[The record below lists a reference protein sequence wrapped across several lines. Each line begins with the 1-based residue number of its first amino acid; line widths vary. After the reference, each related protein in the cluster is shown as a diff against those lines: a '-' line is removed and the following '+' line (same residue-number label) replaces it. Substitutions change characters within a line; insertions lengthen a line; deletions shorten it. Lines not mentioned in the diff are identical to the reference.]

1 MYIRNLLITGS
12 VEDVPYIDVMQCIKY
27 NWLERT
33 IIDGVPSTIVNAVGN
48 LQLGLLDDVEPTP
61 DNVPVFHDSNDYYI
75 QEAIANG
82 NSTYCVYQLRGNGN
96 AERVSTWF
104 NNRGEAELAL
114 ADLKAPVVA
123 DTYSEFQAGW
133 DSAVFHYDIDENEA
147 NATLRE
153 QDSDCGSVGDD
164 ETFIETYGGFDIYQG
179 YDGRNIEFA
188 DKLFF
193 VYSDGCWK
201 HTANTLDDARLWC
214 EGKDSAPDT
223 VSADTA
229 PMSLTGCISSLNTL
243 MTRDHEQMA
252 IMIIADRT
260 CVAFPRTYMLYKD
273 ALTVGNMVTV
283 SGTLRGELEQLI
295 IETVKKTGS
304 ISETDTLRQQIIELE
319 ETLATQTWIE
329 ENEILRQQLAD
340 ANKRIAELS
349 KVIQDAATEL
359 GDADVDDG
367 HSDAAYRILQG
378 YTS

>member
-1 MYIRNLLITGS
+1 MYIRDILVTGS

-61 DNVPVFHDSNDYYI
+61 DSVPVFHD
-75 QEAIANG
+75 
-82 NSTYCVYQLRGNGN
+82 
-96 AERVSTWF
+96 
-104 NNRGEAELAL
+104 
-114 ADLKAPVVA
+114 
-123 DTYSEFQAGW
+123 
-133 DSAVFHYDIDENEA
+133 
-147 NATLRE
+147 ATLRTLY
-153 QDSDCGSVGDD
+153 SDCVGVGPD
-164 ETFIETYGGFDIYQG
+164 ETFIRTEGDFDIYHG

-193 VYSDGCWK
+193 VYSNGCWK

-214 EGKDSAPDT
+214 EGKDSTPDS
-223 VSADTA
+223 VSAGDA
-229 PMSLTGCISSLNTL
+229 PMSLTGRISSLNTL
-243 MTRDHEQMA
+243 MTRDHERMA
-252 IMIIADRT
+252 VMVIADRT

-273 ALTVGNMVTV
+273 AIAVGNMVTV
-283 SGTLRGELEQLI
+283 SGTLRGALEQLI
-295 IETVKKTGS
+295 IETVKKTKS
-304 ISETDTLRQQIIELE
+304 ISETVYTVDPDDPRYVLSPHGERIHFYTSSPDAYFTAINLNQETATLRQQIIELE

-340 ANKRIAELS
+340 AKKRIAELS